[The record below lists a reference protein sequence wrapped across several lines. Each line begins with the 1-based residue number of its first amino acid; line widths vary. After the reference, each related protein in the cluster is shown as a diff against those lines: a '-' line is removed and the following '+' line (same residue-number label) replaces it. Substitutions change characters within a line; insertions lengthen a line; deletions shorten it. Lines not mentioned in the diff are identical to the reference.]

1 MPGSLRRYL
10 GRNAGLLTFLVT
22 VLAAYASSRGR
33 PDSPLHGP
41 LAAPLYLLGL
51 AYLLVGWLAL
61 PRIGPPASIWVTLLY
76 FLVEGAIATAILY
89 WSGLSGF
96 MPLVLFPLASNGLEM
111 LPRRLAAPAWR
122 ALFGIFV
129 SVRASLYGWLD
140 VPRNAPII
148 AAGIVFVGGFT
159 YFAISER
166 AARAEVERL
175 AAELQAAN
183 QKLREHAAQVEELAT
198 AKERNRL
205 PREIHDHPAPNL
217 TIINVQL
224 EAAQVLVPA
233 DPERAR
239 AALG

>member
-22 VLAAYASSRGR
+22 VLAAYASSLGR

-51 AYLLVGWLAL
+51 AYFLVG
-61 PRIGPPASIWVTLLY
+61 
-76 FLVEGAIATAILY
+76 
-89 WSGLSGF
+89 GL
-96 MPLVLFPLASNGLEM
+96 
-111 LPRRLAAPAWR
+111 
-122 ALFGIFV
+122 
-129 SVRASLYGWLD
+129 GW
-140 VPRNAPII
+140 PRNARFF
-148 AAGIVFVGGFT
+148 AVGIVCVGVFS

-166 AARAEVERL
+166 ASRAEVERL

-205 PREIHDHPAPNL
+205 AREIHDSLGHYL
-217 TIINVQL
+217 TVINMQL
-224 EAAQVLVPA
+224 EAAQVLAPA

-239 AALG
+239 AALGKAQSLAQEGLADVRRSVAALRADPVSGRPLTEAMAELVKESQAAGLVTR